1 MLKSPH
7 HLTAV
12 DTVLDTFGG
21 CKIVMTHRSPTRAV
35 PSYASMVCAISG
47 QYSDDVDPLEV
58 GPYWRDRFVVALRAL
73 SEVRDRRPDRI
84 VDVDFKDQMSDPVGT
99 AARVLGELGI
109 PADRDALEAYM
120 DRNKEERH
128 GSHTY
133 TAEDFGLSEAE
144 LEQDFAFY
152 QEVGR

>member
-1 MLKSPH
+1 VLKSPH

-12 DTVLDTFGG
+12 DTVLDTFPG
-21 CKIVMTHRSPTRAV
+21 CKIVMTHRSPTQAV

-47 QYSDDVDPLEV
+47 QYSDEVDPLAV
-58 GPYWRDRFVVALRAL
+58 GPYWRDRFVVALREFT
-73 SEVRDRRPDRI
+73 EVRDRRPDRI
-84 VDVDFKDQMSDPVGT
+84 VDVNFKDQMSDPVGT
-99 AARVLGELGI
+99 AVRILGELGT

-133 TAEDFGLSEAE
+133 TAEDFGLSEAA
-144 LEQDFAFY
+144 LEKDFAFY